1 MKLGYP
7 NKRDKK
13 NKCTDK
19 TRGEKNMLQ
28 CKYSLNKVFLFPMN
42 KP

>member
-1 MKLGYP
+1 MKGI
-7 NKRDKK
+7 KIKSI
-13 NKCTDK
+13 DK
-19 TRGEKNMLQ
+19 TKVEKNMLQ